1 MLRRLL
7 SYKHSNRR
15 FVERPPRPTTSNT
28 ASDTDSGR
36 INSNSNSYSYIRENR
51 KSNMSTTTPMEVSFT
66 TTNESEVGITE
77 YTSPQLSFSGII
89 KQRFSDFIVREVS
102 LNNEITTLK
111 NCNFDEIQ
119 EKYFKKVHTPIIEYT
134 DERINEI
141 VTNLKK
147 LVGGEGEK
155 PNPDEDMKLINFL
168 KDVISNKAS
177 TPLSIVIFPCEH
189 KEKRREIHEYI
200 RTHLGQYVES
210 ELEYIDSISHFKL
223 IHKKN
228 NTNKARFIKQTEWPK
243 NLGNYLKFTL
253 YKENIDTISACSD
266 LLFKLKMHKKT
277 TIDING
283 TKDKRAITTQK
294 CTVYRKQPKE
304 LIAINNFQSWH
315 KQVIKIGDFEYV
327 NQPCQLGHILG
338 NYFQIV
344 LRSVNSNEEQINQVC
359 NQVKTNGF
367 INYFGLQ
374 RFGSGATRSHMIGLG
389 IFKGNYLDTINL
401 FFTIQNDCDKPE
413 VISAK
418 KLFAEKKYQEAL
430 DIIPKYMNAERNIL
444 SALVRD
450 PLNFEVAFNSIDKK
464 HRLLYVNAYQ
474 SYIWNLSVSERIRRH
489 GLKLIP
495 GDLVVSSKVMKDTDE
510 FVTDATIVSN
520 DEGIIENDSFSKRST
535 LNEDEIHFV
544 TEEDIANNTYNMKDL
559 LFPLTGSGVKFPK
572 NDIGTYIINLLS
584 KDGLNIETAFTRSPL
599 ARMQGAYRRVFQYAL
614 NFKWS
619 IVHYPNKDDT
629 LVITEFDNV
638 NNVDILDNK
647 NIKPEFINPANKED
661 LICGVVLN
669 FTLKTGVY
677 ATMLLRE
684 ITKESTD
691 SGFQTQLVADS
702 DDKRLSMKRN
712 RIDSDSER
720 SNSPDPK
727 STTAKKVFS
736 ENSK

>member
-1 MLRRLL
+1 MLLRRLL
-7 SYKHSNRR
+7 SYNRR
-15 FVERPPRPTTSNT
+15 TNNNYQRYNNKIFNNNNSSSNNN
-28 ASDTDSGR
+28 
-36 INSNSNSYSYIRENR
+36 II
-51 KSNMSTTTPMEVSFT
+51 KPPMEISFT
-66 TTNESEVGITE
+66 ITNESEVGITQ
-77 YTSPQLSFSGII
+77 YTSPTLSFSGVI

-102 LNNEITTLK
+102 LNNEITVLK
-111 NCNFDEIQ
+111 NSNIDEIQ
-119 EKYFKKVHTPIIEYT
+119 EKYFKKIHTPITDYT
-134 DERINEI
+134 DERIHDI
-141 VTNLKK
+141 VMNLKK
-147 LVGGEGEK
+147 LVFTGEDEK
-155 PNPDEDMKLINFL
+155 LDKLNPDEDMKLINFI
-168 KDVISNKAS
+168 KDVINNKES
-177 TPLSIVIFPCEH
+177 TPLSIITFPCEQ

-210 ELEYIDSISHFKL
+210 ELEYIDSISHIKL

-228 NTNKARFIKQTEWPK
+228 NIHRNRFIKQTEWPS
-243 NLGNYLKFTL
+243 NLGNYLRFTL

-266 LLFKLKMHKKT
+266 MLFKLKMHKKT

-304 LIAINNFQSWH
+304 LIAINNFQTWH

-338 NYFQIV
+338 NSFQIV
-344 LRSVNSNEEQINQVC
+344 LRSVNSTEETINQVC

-367 INYFGLQ
+367 VNYFGLQ

-389 IFKGNYLDTINL
+389 IFKGNYVETINL

-413 VISAK
+413 VITAK

-444 SALVRD
+444 AALVRD
-450 PLNFEVAFNSIDKK
+450 PHNFEVAFNSIDKK

-474 SYIWNLSVSERIRRH
+474 SYLWNLSVSERIRRY
-489 GLKLIP
+489 GLTLIP
-495 GDLVVSSKVMKDTDE
+495 GDLVVSSKTVKDTDE
-510 FVTDATIVSN
+510 FITDSINASN
-520 DEGIIENDSFSKRST
+520 DAEDVMENDSFGKRST

-544 TEEDIANNTYNMKDL
+544 TEEDIANNVYSMRDL
-559 LFPLTGSGVKFPK
+559 LFPLTGSGVKLPK
-572 NDIGTYIINLLS
+572 NDIGTYIMNLLS
-584 KDGLNIETAFTRSPL
+584 KDGLNIETAFTKSPL
-599 ARMQGAYRRVFQYAL
+599 ARMQGAYRRVLQYAS

-619 IVHYPNKDDT
+619 IVYYPNKDDT
-629 LVITEFDNV
+629 IVVTEFDNA
-638 NNVDILDNK
+638 NNVNVLDTSN
-647 NIKPEFINPANKED
+647 NIKPEFIDPPSKED

-691 SGFQTQLVADS
+691 SGFQTQLVADG

-712 RIDSDSER
+712 RKDNDDGST
-720 SNSPDPK
+720 SNSPEANN
-727 STTAKKVFS
+727 SIAKKMYN
-736 ENSK
+736 EK

>member
-7 SYKHSNRR
+7 SYNHSNRR
-15 FVERPPRPTTSNT
+15 YIKRPPRLTTSNT
-28 ASDTDSGR
+28 NTDTNSR
-36 INSNSNSYSYIRENR
+36 QSNSNNTNR
-51 KSNMSTTTPMEVSFT
+51 KSNMSTITPMEVSFT
-66 TTNESEVGITE
+66 TTNESEVGITQ
-77 YTSPQLSFSGII
+77 YTSPQLSFSGVI

-111 NCNFDEIQ
+111 NCNIDEIQ
-119 EKYFKKVHTPIIEYT
+119 EKYFKKIHTPITDYT
-134 DERINEI
+134 EERINEI
-141 VTNLKK
+141 VMNLKK

-155 PNPDEDMKLINFL
+155 PNPDEDMKLINFI
-168 KDVISNKAS
+168 KDVISNKES
-177 TPLSIVIFPCEH
+177 TPLSIVTFPCEH

-223 IHKKN
+223 VHKKN
-228 NTNKARFIKQTEWPK
+228 NTNKSRFIKQTEWPK
-243 NLGNYLKFTL
+243 NLGNFLKFTL

-344 LRSVNSNEEQINQVC
+344 LRSVNSNEEQIHQVC

-413 VISAK
+413 VIAAK

-444 SALVRD
+444 GALVRD
-450 PLNFEVAFNSIDKK
+450 PHNFEVAFNSIDKK

-474 SYIWNLSVSERIRRH
+474 SYIWNLSVSERIRRY
-489 GLKLIP
+489 GLRLIP
-495 GDLVVSSKVMKDTDE
+495 GDLVVSSKIAKDTDE
-510 FVTDATIVSN
+510 FIPDTAIVSN
-520 DEGIIENDSFSKRST
+520 DEDVIENDSFGKRST

-544 TEEDIANNTYNMKDL
+544 TEEDIANNTYSMKDL

-572 NDIGTYIINLLS
+572 NDIGTYIMNLLS
-584 KDGLNIETAFTRSPL
+584 KDGLNIETAFTKSPL
-599 ARMQGAYRRVFQYAL
+599 ARMQGAYRRVLQYAS

-619 IVHYPNKDDT
+619 IVYYPNKDDT
-629 LVITEFDNV
+629 LVVTEFDNE
-638 NNVDILDNK
+638 NNVNILDNN

-691 SGFQTQLVADS
+691 SGFQTQLVAEG

-712 RIDSDSER
+712 RTDSDSR
-720 SNSPDPK
+720 SNSPEPENAA
-727 STTAKKVFS
+727 AKKVFS
-736 ENSK
+736 KNNE